1 MQRVSRS
8 RLTGQSAA
16 QAAALVALSIAACGT
31 AAAQHPAAAP
41 SSPPG
46 SSTVAGATPPTDV
59 KFYGSPNSPI
69 SSGVLIP
76 PGRASIWVSG
86 TVPPVLKADAPAG
99 SRERFGDTKTQAAG
113 VLKAIETQ
121 LATHGLTMR
130 DVVYLRAYL
139 VPDPAK
145 ENKIDVAG
153 WNAAYGEV
161 FNTAANPT
169 KTARSTVGV
178 AALVNSDWLIE
189 IEAFAIYPAGK

>member
-1 MQRVSRS
+1 MSRS
-8 RLTGQSAA
+8 RLNGQSAG

-31 AAAQHPAAAP
+31 AAGQQSAVAPPTPPAAA
-41 SSPPG
+41 
-46 SSTVAGATPPTDV
+46 TGATAAPPADV
-59 KFYGSPNSPI
+59 KFYGNPNSPI

-113 VLKAIETQ
+113 ILKAIEGQ
-121 LATHGLTMR
+121 LATHGLSMR

-145 ENKIDVAG
+145 EHKIDVAG

-161 FNTAANPT
+161 FNTAANPV

-178 AALVNSDWLIE
+178 TALVNADWLIE
-189 IEAFAIYPAGK
+189 IEAFAVYPAGK

>member
-1 MQRVSRS
+1 MQRVSRL
-8 RLTGQSAA
+8 RLTGQAA
-16 QAAALVALSIAACGT
+16 GQAAALVALSVAACGT
-31 AAAQHPAAAP
+31 TSAQQPAVAASTAPA
-41 SSPPG
+41 SSPG
-46 SSTVAGATPPTDV
+46 ATATPPTDV
-59 KFYGSPNSPI
+59 KFYGNPSSPI

-99 SRERFGDTKTQAAG
+99 SRERFGDTRTQAAG

-121 LATHGLTMR
+121 LATHGLSLR

-139 VPDPAK
+139 VPDAAK

-161 FNTAANPT
+161 FNTAANPV

-178 AALVNSDWLIE
+178 AALVNADWLIE
-189 IEAFAIYPAGK
+189 IEAFAVYPAGK

>member
-1 MQRVSRS
+1 MS
-8 RLTGQSAA
+8 RLRLNGQSAG

-31 AAAQHPAAAP
+31 ASAPQTAAAT
-41 SSPPG
+41 PPTPPATATG
-46 SSTVAGATPPTDV
+46 ATATPPTDV
-59 KFYGSPNSPI
+59 KFYGNPNSPI

-86 TVPPVLKADAPAG
+86 TVPPVLKTDASPG
-99 SRERFGDTKTQAAG
+99 SRERFGDTKVQAAG
-113 VLKAIETQ
+113 ILKAIEGQ
-121 LATHGLTMR
+121 LATHGLSMR

-161 FNTAANPT
+161 FNTAANPV

-178 AALVNSDWLIE
+178 TALVNADWLIE
-189 IEAFAIYPAGK
+189 IEAFAVYPAGK